1 MFEFND
7 PKRLLTNDQVMIMK
21 LSIIDS
27 SMIDYLANSYSDYS
41 DPSKTFVRRSHE
53 FLGFLEENTNRP
65 FGFEFKD
72 QRFVAVHVVEQNW
85 DYKSG
90 VQIDVITGEI
100 IADEFWWFLIF
111 QGTSSISYHKCFGS
125 KSSLDHYW
133 QNLDYLTDTADMFIK
148 SSY

>member
-72 QRFVAVHVVEQNW
+72 DIVMME
-85 DYKSG
+85 
-90 VQIDVITGEI
+90 
-100 IADEFWWFLIF
+100 
-111 QGTSSISYHKCFGS
+111 
-125 KSSLDHYW
+125 
-133 QNLDYLTDTADMFIK
+133 
-148 SSY
+148 